1 MTNKQQGM
9 TLISVI
15 VAFALLLLGVTLFY
29 SAIQLSNSLA
39 ATQKQRIEDTE
50 KLIKQYYLNQNGAQ
64 GNEETL
70 QLKDINGNTSFEIK
84 IKKYTITN
92 EAGELYYYG
101 NE

>member
-50 KLIKQYYLNQNGAQ
+50 KLINQYYLNQNGAQ
-64 GNEETL
+64 SNEETL
-70 QLKDINGNTSFEIK
+70 QLKDINGNTSIEIK
-84 IKKYTITN
+84 VKKYTITN

>member
-50 KLIKQYYLNQNGAQ
+50 KLINQYYLNQNGAQ

-70 QLKDINGNTSFEIK
+70 QLKDINGNTSIEIK
-84 IKKYTITN
+84 VKKYTITN

>member
-50 KLIKQYYLNQNGAQ
+50 KLINQYYLNQNGAQ
-64 GNEETL
+64 GNEEKL
-70 QLKDINGNTSFEIK
+70 QLKDINGNTSIEIK
-84 IKKYTITN
+84 VKKYTITN